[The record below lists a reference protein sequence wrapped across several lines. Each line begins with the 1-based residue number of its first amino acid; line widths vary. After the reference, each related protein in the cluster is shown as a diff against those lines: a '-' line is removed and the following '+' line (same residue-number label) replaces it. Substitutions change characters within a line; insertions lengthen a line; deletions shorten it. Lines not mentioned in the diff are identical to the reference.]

1 MVKRKLEK
9 VTEWFMEPY
18 KVKRIIS
25 TNAIKLELPSSIKTY
40 SVVNIS

>member
-1 MVKRKLEK
+1 MVKRRLEK
-9 VTEWFMEPY
+9 VTEWFMGPY
-18 KVKRIIS
+18 KVKRIIL